1 MAVPA
6 VGLASH
12 YQILGLTPTLVDSQ
26 HDPSKLIKRAYH
38 RALLRNHPD
47 KAGAKAQPA
56 SEQPQSSSTSHSYY
70 TVDQIS
76 TAFGVLSSPRQRAA
90 YDAVLRTSRGS
101 LIAGD
106 SGSSAA
112 ATGAQLFQTGV
123 ENVDLDDLP
132 FDEDDGAW
140 YRSCRCG
147 NDRGYLFREDDLEE
161 AADEGELMVGCLD
174 CSLWLRV
181 HFAVLDDEPSIAAEH
196 ITNNDTKT

>member
-1 MAVPA
+1 MA
-6 VGLASH
+6 GLASAPPGAATH
-12 YQILGLTPTLVDSQ
+12 YEILGLTPSLIDSQ

-47 KAGAKAQPA
+47 KAPQA
-56 SEQPQSSSTSHSYY
+56 QPQSQNLIEDTY

-76 TAFGVLSSPRQRAA
+76 SAFTVLSSPRQRAA
-90 YDAVLRTSRGS
+90 YDAGLRVSRRP
-101 LIAGD
+101 AVD
-106 SGSSAA
+106 SPS
-112 ATGAQLFQTGV
+112 FQTGV

-132 FDEDDGAW
+132 FDESNGSW

-147 NDRGYLFREDDLEE
+147 NDKSYQFGEDDLEE

-181 HFAVLDDEPSIAAEH
+181 HFAVVDDEPSIEA
-196 ITNNDTKT
+196 KS